1 MKKCSVWCARCS
13 QAERVIPFAIVSAFA
28 NCFRSPSTL
37 LFSYLRMFQLPVVQ
51 IGSVTMDGREP
62 VFMLGPCVIESE
74 EFIWGVAEQL
84 GAMAQKHGWRWIF
97 KASYDKANRSA
108 ISSYR
113 GLGCEEGSKLLAR
126 IGAKLGVPVTTDI
139 HTAEE
144 AKKAAEHIDLLQI
157 PAFLC
162 RQTDLILAAG
172 ETGRAVNVKKG
183 QFLAP
188 WDVKNIADK
197 LVSAGCQN
205 FMFTERGTTFG
216 YNNLVAD
223 MRSLYWMRE
232 LGYRAVMD
240 ATHSVQRPGGLGST
254 TGGDGKLAP
263 VLARAAVAAGC
274 DGVFMETHPDPAKAL
289 SDGPNQIPLS
299 QIASV
304 VESLRQ
310 IHAIVSSIG

>member
-1 MKKCSVWCARCS
+1 
-13 QAERVIPFAIVSAFA
+13 
-28 NCFRSPSTL
+28 
-37 LFSYLRMFQLPVVQ
+37 MFDLSVVQ
-51 IGSVTMDGREP
+51 IGSVTMDGVEP

-74 EFIWGVAEQL
+74 PFIWDVAEKID
-84 GAMAQKHGWRWIF
+84 AMARQHGWRWIF

-113 GLGCEEGSKLLAR
+113 GIGCEAGCALLAKV
-126 IGAKLGVPVTTDI
+126 GEKFGVPVTTDI
-139 HTAEE
+139 HTPEE
-144 AKKAAEHIDLLQI
+144 AHLAAKYIDLLQI

-162 RQTDLILAAG
+162 RQTDLIVAAG

-183 QFLAP
+183 QFMAP

-197 LVSAGCQN
+197 LAAAGCKN

-232 LGYRAVMD
+232 LGFRAVMD
-240 ATHSVQRPGGLGST
+240 ATHSVQRPGGLGT
-254 TGGDGKLAP
+254 ATGGDGKLAP

-274 DGVFMETHPDPAKAL
+274 DGVFMETHPDPAKAM

-310 IHAIVSSIG
+310 IHAITRSIA

>member
-1 MKKCSVWCARCS
+1 M
-13 QAERVIPFAIVSAFA
+13 VIA
-28 NCFRSPSTL
+28 T
-37 LFSYLRMFQLPVVQ
+37 LPVVK
-51 IGSVTMDGREP
+51 IGEMSMDGSEL

-74 EFIWGVAEQL
+74 PFIRDVAVRIKKIADEVGV
-84 GAMAQKHGWRWIF
+84 RWIF

-113 GLGCEEGSKLLAR
+113 GLGCKEGCALLADVGR
-126 IGAKLGVPVTTDI
+126 GLGVPVTTDI
-139 HTAEE
+139 HSPQEAEI
-144 AKKAAEHIDLLQI
+144 AAEFVDLLQI

-162 RQTDLILAAG
+162 RQTDLIVAAG
-172 ETGRAVNVKKG
+172 GTGRAVNVKKG
-183 QFLAP
+183 QFMAP

-197 LVSAGCQN
+197 LVSVGCKN

-232 LGYRAVMD
+232 LGYRSVFD
-240 ATHSVQRPGGLGST
+240 ATHSVQRPGGLGAT

-274 DGVFMETHPDPAKAL
+274 DGVFMETHPEPDKAL
-289 SDGPNQIPLS
+289 SDGPNQIPLNEL
-299 QIASV
+299 V
-304 VESLRQ
+304 GVLRQ
-310 IHAIVSSIG
+310 LKQIHEITRKSF

>member
-1 MKKCSVWCARCS
+1 
-13 QAERVIPFAIVSAFA
+13 
-28 NCFRSPSTL
+28 
-37 LFSYLRMFQLPVVQ
+37 MFDLPVVQ
-51 IGSVTMDGREP
+51 IGSVKMDGVEP

-74 EFIWGVAEQL
+74 PFIWDVA
-84 GAMAQKHGWRWIF
+84 GKIDAMARQHGWRWIF

-113 GLGCEEGSKLLAR
+113 GIGCEAGCALLAKV
-126 IGAKLGVPVTTDI
+126 GEKFGVPVTTDI
-139 HTAEE
+139 HTPEE
-144 AKKAAEHIDLLQI
+144 AHQAAKYIDLLQI

-162 RQTDLILAAG
+162 RQTDLIVAAG

-183 QFLAP
+183 QFMAP
-188 WDVKNIADK
+188 WDVRNIADK
-197 LVSAGCQN
+197 LTAAGCKN

-232 LGYRAVMD
+232 LGYRVVMD
-240 ATHSVQRPGGLGST
+240 ATHSVQRPGGLGT
-254 TGGDGKLAP
+254 ATGGDGKLAP

-274 DGVFMETHPDPAKAL
+274 DGVFMETHPDPAKAM

-310 IHAIVSSIG
+310 IHAITRSIA